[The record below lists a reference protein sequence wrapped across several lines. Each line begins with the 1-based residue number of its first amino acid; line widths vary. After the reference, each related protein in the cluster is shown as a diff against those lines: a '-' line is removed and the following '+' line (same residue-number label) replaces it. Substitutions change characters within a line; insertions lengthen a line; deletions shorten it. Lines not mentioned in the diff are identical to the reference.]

1 MEKELAFNKDKI
13 IVRQGSIEFLEFD
26 RLKEEAQNLAQH
38 IKTVKVTEETAK
50 QSKKL
55 LAAVNNKIKDL
66 EGQRISIKKNM
77 LEPYEIFDNQIKE
90 IVSIVKEADSVVRE
104 QIRALEEVEREEKRA
119 QIEDIFDKRKDLYTL
134 GMLINFEDFLQ
145 PKHLNKTQSIDATEK
160 EMIAFLE
167 RTEKDVEVLQRLPN
181 VEGHINAYLEC
192 FDLAIAMS
200 KVQAQKERRERIQQS
215 QAVSNNKSS
224 KVVKIFAVYDQ
235 KDFLLVEMYM
245 KNNRIKFTVEDGM

>member
-1 MEKELAFNKDKI
+1 MEKELAFNRDKI

-90 IVSIVKEADSVVRE
+90 IVSIVKEADFVVRE

-119 QIEDIFDKRKDLYTL
+119 QIEDIFDKRKDLYILGVLITL
-134 GMLINFEDFLQ
+134 
-145 PKHLNKTQSIDATEK
+145 
-160 EMIAFLE
+160 
-167 RTEKDVEVLQRLPN
+167 
-181 VEGHINAYLEC
+181 
-192 FDLAIAMS
+192 
-200 KVQAQKERRERIQQS
+200 
-215 QAVSNNKSS
+215 
-224 KVVKIFAVYDQ
+224 
-235 KDFLLVEMYM
+235 
-245 KNNRIKFTVEDGM
+245 